1 MESFLSSGSS
11 LGSVLP
17 PIESEGRETILER
30 EREREML
37 HCFWRF
43 ID

>member
-1 MESFLSSGSS
+1 MESFLSSS

-17 PIESEGRETILER
+17 PIASEGRETIL